1 MDVHR
6 LEERVGGWFVGD
18 FEPSAF
24 RTKEVEVGYHRYTKG
39 QEWPKHHHKIAT
51 EINYMISG
59 EMDLNEQRI
68 IAGDVFIIHP
78 GESVKP
84 IYLEDCEMI
93 VVKVPS
99 SPGDKY
105 DDRE

>member
-1 MDVHR
+1 MDVLR
-6 LEERVGGWFVGD
+6 IEDMVGGWFMGD

-24 RTKEVEVGYHRYTKG
+24 RTSDVEVGYHTYTKG
-39 QEWPKHHHKIAT
+39 QEWPKHHHKLAT
-51 EINYMISG
+51 EINYMIRG
-59 EMDLNEQRI
+59 TMDLLDLRI
-68 IAGDVFIIHP
+68 VAGDVFVIYA

-99 SPGDKY
+99 VPGDKY
-105 DDRE
+105 EDKE